1 MVSDARNL
9 VTTAWWTM
17 VFPSLAIVLAVIGLN
32 LVGDGL
38 GSTLDP
44 QDEHSG

>member
-32 LVGDGL
+32 LLGDGL
-38 GSTLDP
+38 GSALDP
-44 QDEHSG
+44 KDESGG